1 MRLKVIKFLIV
12 GIANNALNF
21 LVVFFSNQIIGLNAF
36 LSASIG
42 FIAGSILSFTLNS
55 KYTFNYNSVK
65 NLTIVSFF
73 GLQLIL
79 LFAFSFI
86 TSLVKYSTNSI
97 TISWLISTSIIFI
110 FNFFLQSKFIFKQRD
125 T

>member
-21 LVVFFSNQIIGLNAF
+21 LVVSNQIIGLNAF
-36 LSASIG
+36 FSASIG

-79 LFAFSFI
+79 LFAFSF
-86 TSLVKYSTNSI
+86 S
-97 TISWLISTSIIFI
+97 
-110 FNFFLQSKFIFKQRD
+110 FL
-125 T
+125 